1 MRVLIVGTSG
11 SGKTTLARRLAA
23 ATGAPHIELDAIN
36 WQAGWRDLYAH
47 DPALFA
53 ERVRDAAAGTSWVC
67 DGNYG
72 KVRPI
77 LIARASDVV
86 VLDYA
91 RSVVMCRVVQR
102 SFIRALVRKELW
114 PGTGNREDF
123 LKWLDPE
130 HPIRWAWSTHA
141 RRRANHRAMLTDP
154 AFAAIRFHH
163 LTHPHEAD
171 ALVEKLSQAQQS
183 HC

>member
-1 MRVLIVGTSG
+1 MRILVVGTSG
-11 SGKTTLARRLAA
+11 SGKTTFARRLAA

-36 WQAGWRDLYAH
+36 WQAGWRDLNTH

-53 ERVRDAAAGTSWVC
+53 ERVGEAAAGDAWVC
-67 DGNYG
+67 DGNYS

-77 LIARASDVV
+77 LIARATDMV

-91 RSVVMCRVVQR
+91 RSVVMRRVVQR
-102 SFIRALVRKELW
+102 SFIRALLRKELW

-123 LKWLDPE
+123 RKWLDPE

-141 RRRANHRAMLTDP
+141 RRRANYRAMLGDP

-163 LTHPHEAD
+163 LTHPRAAS
-171 ALVEKLSQAQQS
+171 ALVEKLSHAQQS
-183 HC
+183 PC

>member
-1 MRVLIVGTSG
+1 MRILVVGTSG

-36 WQAGWRDLYAH
+36 WQAGWRDLNAH

-53 ERVRDAAAGTSWVC
+53 ERVQAAAAGAAWVC

-77 LIARASDVV
+77 LVARATDMV

-91 RSVVMCRVVQR
+91 RSVVMRRVIQR
-102 SFIRALVRKELW
+102 SFIRALLRKELW

-123 LKWLDPE
+123 RKWLDPE

-141 RRRANHRAMLTDP
+141 RRRENYRAMLDDP

-163 LTHPHEAD
+163 LTHPREAS

-183 HC
+183 AR